1 MCCFIMR
8 CDVANC
14 QDLFDK
20 GGGHVIPDSRSVP
33 SPPPFRPF
41 VVTWCCCPPSDAHPW
56 LSGTPISI
64 PPPPL
69 LGWARTKYGEKLCR
83 GEYTFWCM
91 LPSSLFH
98 SSFLPVTIGPV
109 VTSPLI
115 LGWYEFFERISI
127 YLDGNQGSK

>member
-1 MCCFIMR
+1 MR

-64 PPPPL
+64 PPPLYWVGRGQRTVKSCVEGNILFDVCFLRLFSTARFFRSRSDQL
-69 LGWARTKYGEKLCR
+69 LRVLW
-83 GEYTFWCM
+83 F
-91 LPSSLFH
+91 
-98 SSFLPVTIGPV
+98 
-109 VTSPLI
+109 
-115 LGWYEFFERISI
+115 
-127 YLDGNQGSK
+127 LDGMSFSNEFRFISMEIRGRNRC